1 MLARAA
7 LGAII
12 KAAAKSA
19 AKKVATKEVGK
30 VAEKAVAKTATTA
43 SKATPKKSLS
53 SSAAKEAT
61 TGEAKAGRKYAAS
74 ARQEAK
80 NHPTLENTK
89 GKPATS
95 AGRKLGDKPKAKA
108 SAAKKS
114 LSSSAAKESKA
125 RGDGPS
131 KGELKGW
138 AREAKANRD
147 AKTADHYEGPKEPAT
162 SSGRKLGDKVTSKPD
177 TRLSKTTKPRNMK
190 EMKERHEA
198 SGGTKRPL
206 SAGQKDRHSNS
217 NVANRDK
224 FGTGRAKARKNIN
237 A

>member
-12 KAAAKSA
+12 KGAAKSA

-30 VAEKAVAKTATTA
+30 VAEKAVAKTATKV
-43 SKATPKKSLS
+43 SKATP
-53 SSAAKEAT
+53 
-61 TGEAKAGRKYAAS
+61 
-74 ARQEAK
+74 
-80 NHPTLENTK
+80 
-89 GKPATS
+89 
-95 AGRKLGDKPKAKA
+95 
-108 SAAKKS
+108 KKS

-162 SSGRKLGDKVTSKPD
+162 SSGRKLGDKPKAKATAAKKS
-177 TRLSKTTKPRNMK
+177 RQN
-190 EMKERHEA
+190 
-198 SGGTKRPL
+198 SG
-206 SAGQKDRHSNS
+206 
-217 NVANRDK
+217 VANPREKARFDK
-224 FGTGRAKARKNIN
+224 FTAVGKNPAN
-237 A
+237 EV

>member
-74 ARQEAK
+74 ERQEAK

-108 SAAKKS
+108 TVDKPYEIARGARKTEARSVAKSEAKQDVLSERARVAKSDKATGRTNLKDKIKREAKATAAKKS
-114 LSSSAAKESKA
+114 RQNSGVANPREKA
-125 RGDGPS
+125 RF
-131 KGELKGW
+131 
-138 AREAKANRD
+138 
-147 AKTADHYEGPKEPAT
+147 
-162 SSGRKLGDKVTSKPD
+162 
-177 TRLSKTTKPRNMK
+177 
-190 EMKERHEA
+190 
-198 SGGTKRPL
+198 
-206 SAGQKDRHSNS
+206 
-217 NVANRDK
+217 DK
-224 FGTGRAKARKNIN
+224 FTAVGKNPAN
-237 A
+237 EV

>member
-74 ARQEAK
+74 ERQEAK

-95 AGRKLGDKPKAKA
+95 A
-108 SAAKKS
+108 
-114 LSSSAAKESKA
+114 
-125 RGDGPS
+125 
-131 KGELKGW
+131 
-138 AREAKANRD
+138 
-147 AKTADHYEGPKEPAT
+147 
-162 SSGRKLGDKVTSKPD
+162 GRKLGDKVTSKPD

-224 FGTGRAKARKNIN
+224 FGTGRAKARKNID

>member
-30 VAEKAVAKTATTA
+30 VAEKAVAKGASRTLGKSEKDIGKMSINAESRGKLGSRITDVKPKAKAKTT
-43 SKATPKKSLS
+43 STPKKSLS
-53 SSAAKEAT
+53 SSA
-61 TGEAKAGRKYAAS
+61 S
-74 ARQEAK
+74 
-80 NHPTLENTK
+80 
-89 GKPATS
+89 
-95 AGRKLGDKPKAKA
+95 
-108 SAAKKS
+108 
-114 LSSSAAKESKA
+114 KESKA

-131 KGELKGW
+131 KGETKGW

-162 SSGRKLGDKVTSKPD
+162 SAGRKLGDKPK
-177 TRLSKTTKPRNMK
+177 
-190 EMKERHEA
+190 
-198 SGGTKRPL
+198 
-206 SAGQKDRHSNS
+206 
-217 NVANRDK
+217 
-224 FGTGRAKARKNIN
+224 AKARKNIN

>member
-43 SKATPKKSLS
+43 SKATP
-53 SSAAKEAT
+53 
-61 TGEAKAGRKYAAS
+61 
-74 ARQEAK
+74 
-80 NHPTLENTK
+80 
-89 GKPATS
+89 
-95 AGRKLGDKPKAKA
+95 
-108 SAAKKS
+108 KKS